1 MLKQFK
7 NFLLKT
13 DIIDLAV
20 AVTIGAAF
28 GQIVSSIV
36 DDIVTPLLMTPF
48 LEAAGITDIK
58 ELTWGM
64 IRYGTFAAA
73 IIEFIII
80 GYVLFVIVKLIN
92 RIRSEEPK
100 SKQGV

>member
-1 MLKQFK
+1 MLKQFRD
-7 NFLLKT
+7 FLLKT
-13 DIIDLAV
+13 DVIDLAV

-28 GQIVSSIV
+28 GHIVSSIV

-64 IRYGTFAAA
+64 IRYGSFAAA
-73 IIEFIII
+73 VIKFLII
-80 GYVLFVIVKLIN
+80 GYVLFLIVKLIN
-92 RIRSEEPK
+92 RIRNAERKPE
-100 SKQGV
+100 